1 MSEKDEDL
9 GEKARKFFDDAGREA
24 KETAKEFSDS
34 AKQTF
39 KDGENKRILVGVIAL
54 LLGAFG
60 VHKFVLGYNK
70 EGFVMLGVSL
80 LAGAFTCGMATYLVA
95 VVGLIEG
102 VIYLTK
108 SDIEFYNT
116 YIHDRKPW
124 F

>member
-24 KETAKEFSDS
+24 KETAREFSDS

-39 KDGENKRILVGVIAL
+39 SDGENKRILVGVIAL

-60 VHKFVLGYNK
+60 VHKFILGYNK
-70 EGFVMLGVSL
+70 EGIVMLGVSL
-80 LAGAFTCGMATYLVA
+80 LAGAFTCGVATYLVA

-116 YIHDRKPW
+116 YVQGRKPW